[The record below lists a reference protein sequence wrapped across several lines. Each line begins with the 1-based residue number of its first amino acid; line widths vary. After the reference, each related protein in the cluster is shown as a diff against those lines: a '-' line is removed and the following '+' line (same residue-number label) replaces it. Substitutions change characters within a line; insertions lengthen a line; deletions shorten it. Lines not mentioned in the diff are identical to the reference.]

1 MQYIAYGNNNTRVR
15 CESVPPVEDALDEKQ
30 IAVSRLLGEIPI
42 LVHICLD
49 IMYIKEYKRLS
60 REDKTLAAYMIKSVC
75 RHARYTTKYRV
86 VLVHFIIP
94 KKIKYVNTS

>member
-15 CESVPPVEDALDEKQ
+15 CESVPPAEDALDEKQ

-49 IMYIKEYKRLS
+49 IMYIKE
-60 REDKTLAAYMIKSVC
+60 
-75 RHARYTTKYRV
+75 
-86 VLVHFIIP
+86 
-94 KKIKYVNTS
+94 